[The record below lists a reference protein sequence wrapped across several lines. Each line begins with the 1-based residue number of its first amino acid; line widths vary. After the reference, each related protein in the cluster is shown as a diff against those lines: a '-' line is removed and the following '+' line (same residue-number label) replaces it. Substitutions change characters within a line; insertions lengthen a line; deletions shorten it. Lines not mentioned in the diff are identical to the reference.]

1 MTRADYLKECGDI
14 PSNWG
19 TRRRLLRYVELT
31 QQYMQALEKA
41 LEPLAE
47 CVAEGSSRA
56 GITQGEANHAYD
68 VLSFGKCAPPDVAQ
82 LVREHLAEDQAAA
95 AAAADE
101 E

>member
-1 MTRADYLKECGDI
+1 MTRAEYLKKCGDI

-19 TRRRLLRYVELT
+19 TRSRLLRYVELT
-31 QQYMQALEKA
+31 QQYMQTLEKA

-56 GITQGEANHAYD
+56 GITQDEANHAYD
-68 VLSFGKCAPPDVAQ
+68 VLSFGKPAPPDVAK
-82 LVREHLAEDQAAA
+82 LVREHLAQDQADQAAA
-95 AAAADE
+95 ANE